1 MKVPPRVVVAVW
13 LALVVVC
20 AGWLYRNLSIGTDL
34 TVFLPP
40 STNPAQRMLVSQ
52 LRDGVASRLIL
63 IGLEGEEP
71 TALAQASR
79 DLARRLT
86 ASGLFGFVNNG
97 DLAAAEKSASC
108 SSTTATC

>member
-40 STNPAQRMLVSQ
+40 STNPAQRMLVQ
-52 LRDGVASRLIL
+52 PA
-63 IGLEGEEP
+63 
-71 TALAQASR
+71 
-79 DLARRLT
+79 ARRGRVAADPHWT
-86 ASGLFGFVNNG
+86 GRGRGLRRSRRRAGTSRG
-97 DLAAAEKSASC
+97 DSRQADCSAS
-108 SSTTATC
+108 STMAI